1 MARLA
6 REGSRRI
13 ELRNLAVQ
21 VTTRGYGTAAGLRQ
35 KDFLGE
41 ARRLSDWVRD
51 HIRYVKDIEDVETL
65 ADPVSL
71 LAIGAGDCDDKAT
84 LLAALLLAVGHTPRF
99 KAMAQATPG
108 EFSHV
113 WVQDYLD
120 GRWIDLE
127 TTEPLPFG
135 RSVPTHDAAGFMTE
149 AI

>member
-13 ELRNLAVQ
+13 EIRNLAVEL
-21 VTTRGYGTAAGLRQ
+21 TTRGFGSAAGLRQ

-51 HIRYVKDIEDVETL
+51 HIRYVGDIEDVETI
-65 ADPVSL
+65 ADPVSIL
-71 LAIGAGDCDDKAT
+71 RIGAGDCDDKAT
-84 LLAALLLAVGHTPRF
+84 LLAALLLSIGHTPRF
-99 KAMAQATPG
+99 VALAQQPG
-108 EFSHV
+108 QFNHV
-113 WVQDYLD
+113 WVQDLVD

-135 RSVPTHDAAGFMTE
+135 KSVPTHDAAGLIAE
-149 AI
+149 GI